1 MVDLWLTFVDTYFFQ
16 PVGGI
21 LLPLKGQCHENFDH
35 FLLKDSTWPHMNR
48 QKWFFKLFRFCE
60 DIREKRV
67 SA

>member
-1 MVDLWLTFVDTYFFQ
+1 MYKVNCPESCF
-16 PVGGI
+16 
-21 LLPLKGQCHENFDH
+21 LKGQVTSFFNR
-35 FLLKDSTWPHMNR
+35 FLCLTDSTWPHMNR